1 MFSLFMQIIS
11 TAILMT
17 RSVPEVD
24 YKSQKVLRSKSIS
37 NHLEISNFILLAF
50 FISWISPTPSA
61 WVRRGT
67 PGSAWPPGSVSPD
80 QAGTNIYQICLLVKS
95 RYFFWQFSLY
105 IFTAVWSGQVS
116 GSCAQGFG
124 SCCLVYSDKCG
135 GTLEHNN
142 TYIREETFILAE
154 HS

>member
-24 YKSQKVLRSKSIS
+24 YKSQKVLRSKSNS
-37 NHLEISNFILLAF
+37 NHLEISNLILSAF

-95 RYFFWQFSLY
+95 RYFFLAIFPVNIHCCVIRTGLWLLRSGVRLLLPRVQWQVRGNPGAQQHLHQGGDFYFSR
-105 IFTAVWSGQVS
+105 S
-116 GSCAQGFG
+116 
-124 SCCLVYSDKCG
+124 
-135 GTLEHNN
+135 
-142 TYIREETFILAE
+142 
-154 HS
+154 

>member
-24 YKSQKVLRSKSIS
+24 YKSQKVLRSKSNS
-37 NHLEISNFILLAF
+37 NHLEISNFILSAF

-80 QAGTNIYQICLLVKS
+80 QAGTNIYHIYQICLLVKKL
-95 RYFFWQFSLY
+95 FFGNFPCKYSLLCDQDRSLAPALRGSAPAASC
-105 IFTAVWSGQVS
+105 TVTSAGEPWSTTTPTS
-116 GSCAQGFG
+116 GRRLLF
-124 SCCLVYSDKCG
+124 
-135 GTLEHNN
+135 
-142 TYIREETFILAE
+142 
-154 HS
+154 

>member
-1 MFSLFMQIIS
+1 MFSLLMQIIS

-24 YKSQKVLRSKSIS
+24 YKSQKVLRSKSDS
-37 NHLEISNFILLAF
+37 NHLEISNFILSAF

-80 QAGTNIYQICLLVKS
+80 QAGTNIYHIYQICLLVKKLFLAIFPVHIHCCVIRTGLWLLRSGVRLLLPRVQWQVRGNPGAQQHLHQGGDFYFS
-95 RYFFWQFSLY
+95 R
-105 IFTAVWSGQVS
+105 T
-116 GSCAQGFG
+116 
-124 SCCLVYSDKCG
+124 
-135 GTLEHNN
+135 
-142 TYIREETFILAE
+142 
-154 HS
+154 